1 MYCTCFICACAYIT
15 TSLYLLLLGNKSSPS
30 RTSGSALVGGAKAQT
45 TPMKARISTAEMT
58 RGGIP
63 SPPRHNAH
71 LMGDVPMRGKQRT
84 ARMRPASWDVS
95 LIYSSEGGEGE
106 RRKMSQVP
114 SEQGK
119 FVGEDKQ
126 FHRKENGRLPVRKKA
141 SPPEDGS
148 RDEMARTEES
158 EGVCVCVRVCVFE
171 WVCACVFEWVC
182 ACVCVCVCGMTFEPF
197 LHVEPIIYS
206 ATGEHLSQE
215 VIQM

>member
-1 MYCTCFICACAYIT
+1 MCLHYDIIVFVTI
-15 TSLYLLLLGNKSSPS
+15 LGNKSSPS

-126 FHRKENGRLPVRKKA
+126 FHRKENGRLPVRKRA

-148 RDEMARTEES
+148 RDETARTEES
-158 EGVCVCVRVCVFE
+158 EGVGVSLTLSLSLSLSV
-171 WVCACVFEWVC
+171 
-182 ACVCVCVCGMTFEPF
+182 CVCVCVC
-197 LHVEPIIYS
+197 V
-206 ATGEHLSQE
+206 
-215 VIQM
+215 V